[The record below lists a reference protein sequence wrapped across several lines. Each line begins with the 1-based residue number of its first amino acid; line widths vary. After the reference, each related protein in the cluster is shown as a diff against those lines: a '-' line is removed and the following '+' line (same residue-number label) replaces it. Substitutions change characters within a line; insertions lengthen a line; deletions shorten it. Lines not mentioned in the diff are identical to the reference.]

1 VKIIDHSG
9 GEGTGDKPN
18 PEIKPNGADAKQCQA
33 ASANEGTAFGFS
45 WRIHWHGEAPIEDSR
60 PQLVQG
66 LLPETGA
73 GLISGQWGTY
83 KTFVAIDLSVAVM
96 TGTDFVNFPVRRK
109 GGVLFIACEGQ
120 SEVAIRLAAACEAR
134 GLDKAPFAWIEKCP
148 RLLDPNAAK
157 ILAQLTSQVSVKMM
171 REFGLPVVLVFIDTV
186 GRAAG
191 YTKTG
196 DENDAALARQVMK
209 ALADASANTGALF
222 MGLAHFG
229 KNIETGTKGSS
240 DFENDAD
247 VVLALLGE
255 KGLSGAVTN
264 PRLSLRKRRSGP
276 NGEEFAFRTKVADL
290 GLDEHGFPITTLT
303 IEWHAGAETMRPKAD
318 AWSKSLRLL
327 RQVLMNMLADAGKD
341 IRPFSD
347 GPVVRGVDQ
356 EIVRAEFYKSYPADG
371 DAKAKQNVRRQAFGR
386 ALKDAQAKGLIGIR
400 EIETVTYVWL
410 AAPIANA

>member
-1 VKIIDHSG
+1 MKIIDHTGVANG
-9 GEGTGDKPN
+9 GGPTSEPNPDDANAERSEGTSP
-18 PEIKPNGADAKQCQA
+18 
-33 ASANEGTAFGFS
+33 NEGAAFGFS

-96 TGTDFVNFPVRRK
+96 TGTDFINFPVRRK

-120 SEVAIRLAAACEAR
+120 SEVAIRLAAAAEAR
-134 GLDKAPFAWIEKCP
+134 GLHKAPFAWIENCP
-148 RLLDPNAAK
+148 RLLDANAAK
-157 ILAQLTSQVSVKMM
+157 ILAEIITQVSRKMM
-171 REFGLPVVLVFIDTV
+171 RDFGVPVVLVFIDTV

-191 YTKTG
+191 YTRAG
-196 DENDAALARQVMK
+196 DENDAALAKQVMK
-209 ALADASANTGALF
+209 SLADASVATGALF
-222 MGLAHFG
+222 IGLAHFG

-255 KGLSGAVTN
+255 KTLSGAVTN
-264 PRLSLRKRRSGP
+264 PRLSVRKRRSGP
-276 NGEEFAFRTKVADL
+276 NGEEFAFRTKVANL
-290 GLDEHGFPITTLT
+290 GTDQYGYPITTLT
-303 IEWHAGAETMRPKAD
+303 IEWLAEAETKQPKSD
-318 AWSKSLRLL
+318 AWSKSLPLL

-341 IRPFSD
+341 IRPFLD
-347 GPVVRGVDQ
+347 GPVVRAVDQ

-371 DAKAKQNVRRQAFGR
+371 DAKAKQNVRRKAFGR
-386 ALKDAQAKGLIGIR
+386 TLKDAQARGLIGIR
-400 EIETVTYVWL
+400 EVEAVTYVWL
-410 AAPIANA
+410 AAPTANA

>member
-1 VKIIDHSG
+1 MKIIDHTGEAG
-9 GEGTGDKPN
+9 GERPNSEPN
-18 PEIKPNGADAKQCQA
+18 PDEADARQ
-33 ASANEGTAFGFS
+33 SERTSSNEGTAFGFS
-45 WRIHWHGEAPIEDSR
+45 WRVHWHGEAPIEDSR
-60 PQLVQG
+60 AQLVQG

-83 KTFVAIDLSVAVM
+83 KTFVAIDLSVAIL
-96 TGTDFVNFPVRRK
+96 TGTEFISFPVRRK

-120 SEVAIRLAAACEAR
+120 NEVAIRLAAATEAR
-134 GLDKAPFAWIEKCP
+134 GLCKAPFAWIENCP

-157 ILAQLTSQVSVKMM
+157 ILTEITTQVSEKMM
-171 REFGLPVVLVFIDTV
+171 RDFGVPVVLVFIDTV

-191 YTKTG
+191 YNRAG
-196 DENDAALARQVMK
+196 DENDAALAKRVMK
-209 ALADASANTGALF
+209 TLADASAATGALF

-255 KGLSGAVTN
+255 KALTGVVTN

-290 GLDEHGFPITTLT
+290 GPDQHGFPITTLT
-303 IEWHAGAETMRPKAD
+303 IEWQAEAEIKQPKPD
-318 AWSKSLRLL
+318 AWSNSLRLL

-341 IRPFSD
+341 IRPFLD
-347 GPVVRGVDQ
+347 GPIVRAVDR

-371 DAKAKQNVRRQAFGR
+371 DAVAKQNVRRQAFGR
-386 ALKDAQAKGLIGIR
+386 ALKDAQARGLIGIR
-400 EIETVTYVWL
+400 EIEGVTYVWL
-410 AAPIANA
+410 TAPTANA

>member
-1 VKIIDHSG
+1 MKIIDHTGDAG
-9 GEGTGDKPN
+9 GERPN
-18 PEIKPNGADAKQCQA
+18 SEPNDANADQ
-33 ASANEGTAFGFS
+33 SEGTSSNENVAFGFS
-45 WRIHWHGEAPIEDSR
+45 WRVHWHGEAPIEDSR

-83 KTFVAIDLSVAVM
+83 KTFVAIDLSMALM
-96 TGTDFVNFPVRRK
+96 TGTEFINFPVRRK

-120 SEVAIRLAAACEAR
+120 SEIAIRLAAAVESR
-134 GLDKAPFAWIEKCP
+134 GVREAPFAWIENCP
-148 RLLDPNAAK
+148 RLLDRNAAR
-157 ILAQLTSQVSVKMM
+157 ILTEITAQVSRKMM
-171 REFGLPVVLVFIDTV
+171 RDFGLPVALVFIDTV

-191 YTKTG
+191 YSRPG
-196 DENDAALARQVMK
+196 DENDAALAKQVMK
-209 ALADASANTGALF
+209 TLTDASVASGALF

-247 VVLALLGE
+247 VVLALVGE
-255 KGLSGAVTN
+255 KAVSGAVTN
-264 PRLSLRKRRSGP
+264 PRLSVRKRRSGP
-276 NGEEFAFRTKVADL
+276 NGEEFAFRTNVADL
-290 GLDEHGFPITTLT
+290 GLDQHGFPITTLT
-303 IEWHAGAETMRPKAD
+303 IEWRPGAETKQLKAD

-341 IRPFSD
+341 LRPFSD
-347 GPVVRGVDQ
+347 GPMVRAVDQ

-371 DAKAKQNVRRQAFGR
+371 DAKAKQNARRQAFGR
-386 ALKDAQAKGLIGIR
+386 ALKDAQAKGLIGVR

-410 AAPIANA
+410 ATTANA